1 MMIARPRIGVTAG
14 RGGLDEHG
22 SPRRFL
28 KRYLDAVEA
37 AGAEPVI
44 LAPADGLT
52 APDGLL
58 RGLSAVLFTGGP
70 DVDPKYYGQ
79 AVDPEAG
86 VEIDAERDELEIPLA
101 RLALERD
108 LPVLGICRGFQL
120 LNVVLGGRLIQDLP
134 GHRAGADG
142 RSAFHPLRL
151 DRTSPLARIL
161 GPDGEGPVNSRH
173 HQGVGP
179 AELADLAVPVAWAQ
193 ARLRTGEAIDL
204 VEAFYGRGFRWLY
217 AVQCHPERAD
227 EVPAGYRNLF
237 AALVEAARQVG

>member
-1 MMIARPRIGVTAG
+1 LEAI
-14 RGGLDEHG
+14 
-22 SPRRFL
+22 
-28 KRYLDAVEA
+28 EA
-37 AGAEPVI
+37 AGAEPVLLLPGGI
-44 LAPADGLT
+44 
-52 APDGLL
+52 PDAGGPL
-58 RGLSAVLFTGGP
+58 RGLSGVLLTGGP
-70 DVDPKYYGQ
+70 DVDPKYYGE

-86 VEIDAERDELEIPLA
+86 VEIDAERDGFEIPLA

-134 GHRAGADG
+134 GHRAGSDG
-142 RSAFHPLRL
+142 RSAFHELRL
-151 DRTSPLARIL
+151 EGGSPLARIL
-161 GPDGEGPVNSRH
+161 GPEGEGPVNSRH

-179 AELADLAVPVAWAQ
+179 AELADLAVPVAWAP

-237 AALVEAARQVG
+237 AAFVEAARQAG

>member
-1 MMIARPRIGVTAG
+1 MNTRPRIGVTTG
-14 RGGLDEHG
+14 RDGLDEYG

-28 KRYLDAVEA
+28 RRYLDAIKA

-44 LAPADGLT
+44 LVPGAGVPDAPE
-52 APDGLL
+52 LL
-58 RGLSAVLFTGGP
+58 RGLGGILFTGGP
-70 DVDPKYYGQ
+70 DIHPNYYGE

-86 VEIDAERDELEIPLA
+86 VEVDTGRDEFEIPLA
-101 RLALERD
+101 RLALEQD

-120 LNVVLGGRLIQDLP
+120 LNVVLGGKLIQDLP
-134 GHRAGADG
+134 GHRAGPDG
-142 RSAFHPLRL
+142 RSAFHELRL
-151 DRTSPLARIL
+151 ERGSPFARIL
-161 GPDGEGPVNSRH
+161 GPEGVGPVNSRH

-179 AELADLAVPVAWAQ
+179 AELAGLAVPVAWAP

-237 AALVEAARQVG
+237 AAFVEATCRVG